1 MFACVERGINMSLLM
16 NFSFQKVSDKLNLFF
31 SSARKSFVDFS
42 LADALDILLLTF
54 LLYFVFHF
62 VINRKSYTIVIG
74 ICFCILLYIVTY
86 IFDFSGTHYIL
97 NSIIKMGGLAL
108 LIIFQP
114 EIRDAFEKIGTG
126 ALSRIS
132 AIGERKKKEA
142 VNSAIEQ
149 ICIAVADLSK
159 TRTGA
164 LIVITRT
171 TKIDDVIQTG
181 IKINADVNS
190 FLLRNL
196 FFHKAPLHD
205 GAVIIDDARIAAA
218 GCLLP
223 LTRRSDVD
231 SDLGPRHRAAIGLSE
246 SSDAVIIIVSEETG
260 IISVAND
267 CSLTRNYS
275 QETLKTY
282 LMKNITRE
290 HLN

>member
-1 MFACVERGINMSLLM
+1 MDVLM
-16 NFSFQKVSDKLNLFF
+16 QFSFEKVADRFSDFISSAVTSFRNFSFF
-31 SSARKSFVDFS
+31 
-42 LADALDILLLTF
+42 DALDILLLAS
-54 LLYFVFHF
+54 LLYFLFRF
-62 VINRKSYTIVIG
+62 VISRKSHSILIGIG
-74 ICFCILLYIVTY
+74 ICLILYLVTLV
-86 IFDFSGTHYIL
+86 FDLNGTHFIL
-97 NSIIKMGGLAL
+97 NSVIRMGGLAL
-108 LIIFQP
+108 LILFQP

-126 ALSRIS
+126 ALSSIT
-132 AIGERKKKEA
+132 AIGDRKKKEA

-164 LIVITRT
+164 LIAIART
-171 TKIDDVIQTG
+171 TKIDDVVQTG
-181 IKINADVNS
+181 ITVNADVNS

-231 SDLGPRHRAAIGLSE
+231 SDLGTRHRAAIGLSE
-246 SSDAVIIIVSEETG
+246 TSDAVIIVVSEETG

-267 CSLTRNYS
+267 CTLTRNYTP
-275 QETLKTY
+275 ETLKSY
-282 LMKNITRE
+282 LMQKVLRE
-290 HLN
+290 HQD